1 MRKTNRVSLPP
12 SEVERMKSMVPTVEE
27 LRIIDLM
34 RDYRAIRKAH
44 FGTSIPPVEVVLLRF
59 LSRKEM
65 NRLTRCED
73 GETDGLC
80 LWGEYLGSPVPRTI
94 LLADDLRINEIRIA
108 LLHEMGHMKVD
119 IKHGRRMRHG
129 KVFQKE
135 LNRLRLAGAYDGW
148 M

>member
-1 MRKTNRVSLPP
+1 MPKLPKD
-12 SEVERMKSMVPTVEE
+12 EVDRLKEMVPTVDE

-34 RDYRAIRKAH
+34 RDYRAIRKGY
-44 FGTSIPPVEVVLLRF
+44 FGNSIPSVEEVLLRF
-59 LSRKEM
+59 LSREEM
-65 NRLTRCED
+65 DRLTRRED

-94 LLADDLRINEIRIA
+94 LLADDLRTNEIRVA

-119 IKHGRRMRHG
+119 IKHGRRMHHG

-135 LNRLRLAGAYDGW
+135 LTRLRVAGAYDGW
-148 M
+148 I